1 VPRLVTILVPAVG
14 GQGGGVLIEWL
25 VTALTAK
32 GHAVQGVSLPGLAQR
47 GGATLYYLEVAL
59 REPGDPDLVAGD
71 GPPVLFAQH
80 PVPGFVDLI
89 VAQEFLELGRTLQQ
103 GYGSER
109 TTIVAST
116 HRTYSTTEKLP
127 IGSGVELQAD
137 LERLARGFSGRF
149 VGFNALDLAKRHG
162 LDPVAVNAILLGA
175 LCALATLPLERADYE
190 AAIDQVG
197 VAAKANRAAF
207 ALGLEHVASGA
218 WERPGIEAEVTWDDF
233 VAERAAKLPR
243 RRAPGFLALAA
254 EIEQA
259 YPPHVARTLAE
270 AAFRLTDYQDAAY
283 ARTFVEWVGEVAAF
297 DRARGAGARPIAEGG
312 DWRLTDTFARHL
324 ATWMAYEDAVR
335 VADLKTRPERF
346 RRIEQELS
354 IKPGQVYEVHDF
366 LRPDAEEVYGVL
378 PKVLVDPL
386 LRLWP
391 EEQRKTVF
399 LTQKP
404 KTSAFRGFL
413 RLWALSWLRPIRR
426 ASWRYALEHVGIAE
440 FRALVARLAALEYEL
455 GVIAAST
462 GQLVK
467 GYGQVRRRTRGA
479 VERFWREVLTPLAE
493 AAARDGD
500 VSRARRLA
508 AEARAALARDED
520 ERGIERAV
528 ALVASGVDGSA
539 PAPQV
544 AAGYDPRRPVP
555 QRASF
560 SV

>member
-1 VPRLVTILVPAVG
+1 MPRLVTILVPAVG

-59 REPGDPDLVAGD
+59 REPGDPDFVAGD

-89 VAQEFLELGRTLQQ
+89 VAQEFLELGRALQQ

-127 IGSGVELQAD
+127 IGSGVEAQAE
-137 LERLARGFSGRF
+137 LERLARRFSGRF
-149 VGFNALDLAKRHG
+149 VGFNAVDLAKRHG

-175 LCALATLPLERADYE
+175 LCALSTLPLERADYE

-197 VAAKANRAAF
+197 VAARANRAAF
-207 ALGLEHVASGA
+207 ALGLGHVASGA
-218 WERPGIEAEVTWDDF
+218 WERPGLEPEVAWDDF
-233 VAERAAKLPR
+233 IAERAARLPR

-254 EIEQA
+254 EIERA
-259 YPPHVARTLAE
+259 YPPHLARTLAE
-270 AAFRLTDYQDAAY
+270 AAFRLADYQDAVY

-297 DRARGAGARPIAEGG
+297 DRAPGARPIAEGG

-354 IKPGQVYEVHDF
+354 IKPGQLYEVHDF
-366 LRPDAEEVYGVL
+366 LKPDAEEVYGVL
-378 PKVLVDPL
+378 PKAFVDRL

-391 EEQRKTVF
+391 EEKRKKAF

-404 KTSAFRGFL
+404 KTTAFRGFL

-426 ASWRYALEHVGIAE
+426 ASWRYALEHAGIAE
-440 FRALVARLAALEYEL
+440 FRALVARLAALDHEL

-467 GYGQVRRRTRGA
+467 GYGQVRRRTRAA

-500 VSRARRLA
+500 FSRARRLA
-508 AEARAALARDED
+508 AEARVALARDED

-528 ALVASGVDGSA
+528 ALAAGGVDGDVGQRRNA
-539 PAPQV
+539 AGCDPHRPAPQ
-544 AAGYDPRRPVP
+544 
-555 QRASF
+555 RAPF
-560 SV
+560 SA